1 MEMAGHIMGDLHW
14 KMAFG
19 IPGDWSTDY
28 PALTGGSANDAA
40 AFLQGLDHATS
51 RLLKRLRH
59 LARLQRDGDAAFEEE
74 FAKLLDRFGTRTGRG
89 YGSASG
95 FRDVTWSIDPSAVR
109 ELIDLYAKADLE
121 RLEERDRS
129 AKATRQR
136 VVRKLRRDFGGT
148 DVWPKLEWA
157 HRAAVARVKA
167 MENHNHL
174 MEQETEGLLRQ
185 AIHRLGVAMV
195 AAGVVD
201 DPDDV
206 FHLHLDELRDAA
218 RKPRDLRPLVAER
231 EAELEHQRTLEP
243 PPHLGKVPEAPPMMG
258 PPPGMNGPIA
268 ESADG
273 ELSGAAAS
281 PGVATGRAVVAPDT
295 AGFPD
300 VEPGDI
306 LVARD
311 AGPAW
316 TPVFALL
323 GGLVLDEGWAIQH
336 AAIVCRELGI
346 PCVLSTRTATK
357 VIEPGSEI
365 TVDGDLGVVRLA
377 GVAG

>member
-1 MEMAGHIMGDLHW
+1 M
-14 KMAFG
+14 
-19 IPGDWSTDY
+19 
-28 PALTGGSANDAA
+28 
-40 AFLQGLDHATS
+40 
-51 RLLKRLRH
+51 
-59 LARLQRDGDAAFEEE
+59 
-74 FAKLLDRFGTRTGRG
+74 
-89 YGSASG
+89 
-95 FRDVTWSIDPSAVR
+95 R
-109 ELIDLYAKADLE
+109 ELIDLYAKADLDRLDE
-121 RLEERDRS
+121 REASSKR
-129 AKATRQR
+129 ARQR
-136 VVRKLRRDFGGT
+136 AVRKVRKDFDGT
-148 DVWPKLEWA
+148 DVWPKLERA
-157 HRAAVARVKA
+157 HRSAVARVKA

-185 AIHRLGVAMV
+185 AIHRLGTALV
-195 AAGVVD
+195 AAGAIEAC
-201 DPDDV
+201 DDV
-206 FHLHLDELRDAA
+206 FHLHLDELRDLA
-218 RKPRDLRPLVAER
+218 RKPRDVRALVAER

-243 PPHLGKVPEAPPMMG
+243 PPHLGKAPEHPPMTG

-273 ELSGAAAS
+273 ELAGAPAS

-316 TPVFALL
+316 TPIFALL
-323 GGLVLDEGWAIQH
+323 GGLVLDQGWAIQH

-346 PCVLSTRTATK
+346 PCVLSTGTATTT
-357 VIEPGSEI
+357 IEPGSQI

-377 GVAG
+377 QIAG